1 VKKSEKMEK
10 SMKEVYEKLKEL
22 QKVLL
27 KEFDI
32 EADIEEIPR
41 ELNDLKRQFARVDRN
56 IKENEIANIRYSDRI
71 KEMHTEKE
79 YLLKNKEK
87 YEGQISLIKTQKE
100 YEAITSEIAQI
111 NEKLEKIEEELE
123 EAVQQID
130 NLEKM
135 LQEQK
140 ETYNELKKIIEE
152 KEKEV
157 KNQITL
163 KQKELEKCLK
173 EKQNISFG
181 LDEEVIYKFE
191 KIVKKKE
198 GVGIVSIRNNVCMG
212 CNMIL
217 PPQFVNDVRSE
228 KEIIFCP
235 NCTRILYYQEEE
247 HPSEEIV
254 V

>member
-1 VKKSEKMEK
+1 
-10 SMKEVYEKLKEL
+10 MKGVYDKLKEL
-22 QKVLL
+22 QNVLL
-27 KEFDI
+27 KEFEI
-32 EADIEEIPR
+32 ESDIEEIPR
-41 ELNDLKRQFARVDRN
+41 EFNNLKRKFTRIERN
-56 IKENEIANIRYSDRI
+56 IKENEAAKIKYSDRI
-71 KEMHTEKE
+71 KQLYKEKE
-79 YLLKNKEK
+79 ALLKNKGK

-111 NEKLEKIEEELE
+111 NEKIEKIEEELE
-123 EAVQQID
+123 EANRQIE
-130 NLEKM
+130 NLERM

-140 ETYNELKKIIEE
+140 EIYKELNTTLRD

-157 KNQITL
+157 NAQIKL

-173 EKQNISFG
+173 EKQSISSG

-198 GVGIVSIRNNVCMG
+198 GLGIVSIKNNVCMG

-254 V
+254 I